1 MAYTVDQSSGTGLQG
16 AYDEIFYVVRDTV
29 NYNAPKFRYLLKVT
43 IGGTVVGTFKQL
55 PNNNDSAVF
64 LIEQIVASYVR
75 QDENIWQLGLLNS
88 SGASSTSTIF
98 GSNTEAIKEVAVDF
112 GYEKAADAD
121 SAPTETWGAAT
132 QATFIVVNGS
142 LRAQT
147 FSTTASNSSDNFALT
162 DNGGQFL
169 SCIPPRDTVYNQYV
183 VEGQFGALAFLNGD
197 DVGSDDCNYFHVTYK
212 NAAGATLTT
221 GYFTNDTAQGGK
233 APAASLPIKS
243 SLLYFG
249 CFPANL
255 ENQAISTP
263 LKPSNVSSA
272 WAYYDVQAASSTTL
286 SGNEAS
292 AVYRFHKMCNTRYN
306 DVSLSYNKF
315 PGEYYLCWW
324 NSLGGVDNLVFDGA
338 SKVMQQVKRETYY
351 SIGGNAFNAGNTTDY
366 NRRSTEGGTTSSGN
380 QTTTNIT
387 LNTREQN
394 PEDLNDL
401 IQSLAS
407 SPRVYIYN
415 ADIQQPFVLGKGKA
429 FLRCV
434 VTDMSVSYNTAIND
448 KVANYTITVQL
459 SRRRPNNL

>member
-1 MAYTVDQSSGTGLQG
+1 V
-16 AYDEIFYVVRDTV
+16 
-29 NYNAPKFRYLLKVT
+29 
-43 IGGTVVGTFKQL
+43 
-55 PNNNDSAVF
+55 
-64 LIEQIVASYVR
+64 
-75 QDENIWQLGLLNS
+75 
-88 SGASSTSTIF
+88 
-98 GSNTEAIKEVAVDF
+98 VAVDF
-112 GYEKAADAD
+112 GYEKAADAN
-121 SAPTETWGAAT
+121 SAPVETMGAAA
-132 QATFIVVNGS
+132 QATFTVVNGS

-147 FSTTASNSSDNFALT
+147 ASTTTSNSSSNFALT
-162 DNGGQFL
+162 NSGGQFL
-169 SCIPPRDTVYNQYV
+169 SCIPARDAVYNQYV

-212 NAAGATLTT
+212 NAAGVTLTT
-221 GYFTNDTAQGGK
+221 AYFTNDTAQGGK

-249 CFPANL
+249 CFPQNL
-255 ENQAISTP
+255 ESQTISAP
-263 LKPSNVSSA
+263 LKPSNVSNT

-292 AVYRFHKMCNTRYN
+292 AIYRFHKMCNTRYN
-306 DVSLSYNKF
+306 KVPTDNKF
-315 PGEYYLCWW
+315 PGKYYLCWW

-380 QTTTNIT
+380 QTTTSIT

-394 PEDLNDL
+394 PKDLNDL
-401 IQSLAS
+401 IQSLVS
-407 SPRVYIYN
+407 SPRVYIYS
-415 ADIQQPFVLGKGKA
+415 DGLQQPIVLGKGQA

-434 VTDMSVSYNTAIND
+434 VTDMSVSYKTAIND

>member
-16 AYDEIFYVVRDTV
+16 AYDEIFYVVRDTT

-64 LIEQIVASYVR
+64 LIEQIVASYVH
-75 QDENIWQLGLLNS
+75 QDENIWQLGQQNS
-88 SGASSTSTIF
+88 SGASSPSTIF
-98 GSNTEAIKEVAVDF
+98 GANETAIKTVLVDF
-112 GYEKAADAD
+112 GYEKAADAN
-121 SAPTETWGAAT
+121 SAPAETWGAAT
-132 QATFIVVNGS
+132 QATFTVVNGS
-142 LRAQT
+142 LRPQT
-147 FSTTASNSSDNFALT
+147 ASTTTTNSSANFALT
-162 DNGGQFL
+162 NTGGQFL
-169 SCIPPRDTVYNQYV
+169 SCIPARDAVFNQYV

-212 NAAGATLTT
+212 NAAGVTLTT
-221 GYFTNDTAQGGK
+221 GYFTNDVAQGGK

-249 CFPANL
+249 CFPQNL
-255 ENQAISTP
+255 ESQTISTP
-263 LKPSNVSSA
+263 LKPSNVSST

-292 AVYRFHKMCNTRYN
+292 AVYRFYKMCNTRYN
-306 DVSLSYNKF
+306 DVSSSYNKF
-315 PGEYYLCWW
+315 PGKYYLCWW

-338 SKVMQQVKRETYY
+338 SKVTQQVKRETYY
-351 SIGGNAFNAGNTTDY
+351 SIGGNAFNAGDTIDY
-366 NRRSTEGGTTSSGN
+366 NRRGTTSSGN
-380 QTTTNIT
+380 QTTTSIT

-407 SPRVYIYN
+407 SPRVYIYSD
-415 ADIQQPFVLGKGKA
+415 ALQQPIVLGKVNA

-434 VTDMSVSYNTAIND
+434 VTDMSVSYKTAIND